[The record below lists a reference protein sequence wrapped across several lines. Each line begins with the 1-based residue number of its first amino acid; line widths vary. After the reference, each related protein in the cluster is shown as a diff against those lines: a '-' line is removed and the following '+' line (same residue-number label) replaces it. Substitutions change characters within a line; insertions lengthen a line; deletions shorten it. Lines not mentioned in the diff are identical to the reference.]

1 MPVRRETRVAS
12 DPATVYEVARGRLFR
27 HVESSAFEITEDDPG
42 RALGIGWRGA
52 LGSSRYRFQIGAAG
66 IGDRGIGAGGTGAR
80 GTETRVAATLWLGGL
95 AGPFHALFH
104 RRRHSRHLDRWLRD
118 IKQAAEEATAKR
130 PTSPP
135 NPP

>member
-1 MPVRRETRVAS
+1 MPVRRETHVAS

-42 RALGIGWRGA
+42 RAVGIGWRGA

-66 IGDRGIGAGGTGAR
+66 IGGRGA
-80 GTETRVAATLWLGGL
+80 ETRVAATLWLGGL
-95 AGPFHALFH
+95 AGPFHALLH

-118 IKQAAEEATAKR
+118 IKQAAEEAATER
-130 PTSPP
+130 LTSPP
-135 NPP
+135 NPR